1 MRECAELDKVVKE
14 HRNGWDSFL
23 FTVGKNKTEIS
34 LKDAERKENQQKTSQ
49 KITKFTKTDFEQ
61 EVTEILR

>member
-23 FTVGKNKTEIS
+23 FTVGKNKTENS
-34 LKDAERKENQQKTSQ
+34 RKDAKAQREDKQSE
-49 KITKFTKTDFEQ
+49 
-61 EVTEILR
+61 